1 MMKQMV
7 TLLAVLVLIGNSL
20 AQAAE
25 RVTLIIPLP
34 QITSVFA
41 FATSIPIELGFFKE
55 EGLEVEASP
64 SPGAVAGI
72 QMVVGEK
79 VTAALSNPGGPL
91 IAVQKGSPIKFYYAA
106 QRGDIFGIGLLEGS
120 GINALSDL
128 KGKSIGVMSF
138 ASGGTIYARG
148 LLAEA
153 GLSEND
159 YSLVEIG
166 LGARAASAIQ
176 SNQVQALFLFEEAY
190 AQLQQRGI
198 RLSKIVRDPRAAQ
211 YISGCIVVRNEDLD
225 RRPDMY
231 IGLARAMAKGQIFQ
245 LANPEA
251 SVRIHWKVYPN
262 TAPRAGVTDDEVRK
276 HVEVNR
282 TSDRFLSPTALGTNR
297 YGDVPREDM
306 VKLQRYLVATGVVP
320 KEIDVSAYYTN
331 DLIDRINSFDSD
343 KIAALAKSYTGK

>member
-7 TLLAVLVLIGNSL
+7 TILAALGVVGTSL

-25 RVTLIIPLP
+25 KVTLIVPLP

-64 SPGAVAGI
+64 SPGAVAAI
-72 QMVVGEK
+72 QLVVGDK
-79 VTAALSNPGGPL
+79 ATAALSNPGGPL
-91 IAVQKGSPIKFYYAA
+91 IAIQKGSPIKFYYAA
-106 QRGDIFGIGLLEGS
+106 QRGDIFGIGLLEGR

-128 KGKSIGVMSF
+128 KGKSIGVMSY

-176 SNQVQALFLFEEAY
+176 SNQVQALSMFEEAY
-190 AQLQQRGI
+190 AQLQQGGVRI
-198 RLSKIVRDPRAAQ
+198 STIIRDPRAAQ
-211 YISGCIVVRNEDLD
+211 YISGCLVVRNEDLD

-231 IGLARAMAKGQIFQ
+231 IGFARAMAKGQVFQ

-251 SVRIHWKVYPN
+251 AVRIHWKVYPN
-262 TAPRAGVTDDEVRK
+262 TAPRAGITDDEVRK
-276 HVEVNR
+276 QVEVNR

-306 VKLQRYLVATGVVP
+306 IKLQRYLVATGVVP
-320 KEIDVSAYYTN
+320 KEIDVSTYYTN
-331 DLIDRINSFDSD
+331 DLIDRINSFDAD
-343 KIAALAKSYTGK
+343 KIAALAKAYK